1 MIQRLEPVVVEMER
15 EKECVVVVGHQAV
28 LRAVLGYFLA
38 TPLEVRV
45 Y

>member
-1 MIQRLEPVVVEMER
+1 MCISRGLCIKGPWGQ
-15 EKECVVVVGHQAV
+15 ECVVVVGHQAV